1 MYYSFQKIQSLSDDE
16 FEDGVKEAADFL
28 LDLGIAKVSWK
39 VQEKPVLVRVLCE
52 HLVINCSKA
61 SLDQFVDGFKSV
73 DMDFFETIKG
83 DSQLFE
89 KVFCFVE
96 EVLTPTNFRHLFN
109 ICFSPIGANGR
120 EGEELTCLWWEELI
134 DQGTVPL
141 TKILEFSTGADAVPP
156 LGFDK
161 KIDIMFFNQES
172 GLRRYPYA
180 STCALNM
187 FLPRAVES
195 FKDFE
200 ELITQAIFDTCGF
213 TKI

>member
-1 MYYSFQKIQSLSDDE
+1 
-16 FEDGVKEAADFL
+16 
-28 LDLGIAKVSWK
+28 
-39 VQEKPVLVRVLCE
+39 
-52 HLVINCSKA
+52 
-61 SLDQFVDGFKSV
+61 
-73 DMDFFETIKG
+73 MDFFETIKG